1 MEDNDAISIPGQI
14 FVVRNFDQR
23 ITRPE
28 FDEKM
33 SDIQSLIAKIKQVDL
48 NANQVSDTGIMV
60 KENSVKFDE
69 KKEDETKVEAQ
80 KADEIKEE

>member
-1 MEDNDAISIPGQI
+1 MEDNEAISIPGQI

-28 FDEKM
+28 LDEKM

-60 KENSVKFDE
+60 KENSVKVDE
-69 KKEDETKVEAQ
+69 KKEDKTIV
-80 KADEIKEE
+80 